1 MLTLLLQSL
10 LGDVMTNSVAPA
22 VSRGIL
28 KVVPSAPPAAVH
40 EGVERLFRPAAW
52 SLSEGDQKARH
63 AALSATPNG
72 AGR

>member
-10 LGDVMTNSVAPA
+10 LADVMTNSVAPA
-22 VSRGIL
+22 VSRAVL

-40 EGVERLFRPAAW
+40 EAVERLFRPAAW
-52 SLSEGDQKARH
+52 NFSEGSQTAWH
-63 AALSATPNG
+63 AALSAPANE